1 MRGTTRGET
10 GRAARR
16 ALCALAALVAL
27 AALAGGCA
35 GGGAEPDEPDE
46 LSAADL
52 GRLGGRIHQEPE
64 RADEILAEAGLTA
77 EELEARVR
85 EVTADPD
92 ASRAYAEGFRAVA
105 GEEPDD
111 GA

>member
-1 MRGTTRGET
+1 
-10 GRAARR
+10 
-16 ALCALAALVAL
+16 VAL
-27 AALAGGCA
+27 AGLAGGCA
-35 GGGAEPDEPDE
+35 GGGAEPDEAEE
-46 LSAADL
+46 LSATEL
-52 GRLGGRIHQEPE
+52 GQLGGRIHQEPE

-77 EELEARVR
+77 EELEERVR